1 MRQWNKCAVIR
12 HVWDLLVMK
21 ESLWAT
27 WITKNKLKKLSFWGI
42 TKPLDTSWNWR
53 NLIKLR
59 QSIKDCFSYKLG
71 KGNCSFWFDP
81 WLCGKAICDEY
92 PVISLEDVDIP
103 KIACMMRKMMKF
115 LESSVNLGSSQ
126 SILLGITS
134 ELNILRCLGGK
145 LFGGSGCIPKHSFIA
160 WLAIKKSLKTRDKL
174 KRWGCIDNE
183 NCVFCNNAPE
193 SVEHLF
199 FECPEL
205 NAVIKA
211 VMEACL
217 INRDWISW
225 RREWSWYGKK
235 TNGKTMLAK
244 IIRLAFMSSIYN
256 VWRGRNCII
265 FEKEKITGTVIKSW
279 IRNDI
284 LLKMFSRRNNSEMF
298 LKLYQNWIR
307 LV

>member
-1 MRQWNKCAVIR
+1 M
-12 HVWDLLVMK
+12 HVHV
-21 ESLWAT
+21 
-27 WITKNKLKKLSFWGI
+27 
-42 TKPLDTSWNWR
+42 
-53 NLIKLR
+53 
-59 QSIKDCFSYKLG
+59 SYKLG

-92 PVISLEDVDIP
+92 PAISLEEADIP
-103 KIACMMRKMMKF
+103 KIACVKDFWRRGSWNLPEPIDEQIDLLWNRIQNNFAIDDERDDEVSWKF
-115 LESSVNLGSSQ
+115 SKSGKF
-126 SILLGITS
+126 SINSAWDYFRTKYPKVPWWKI
-134 ELNILRCLGGK
+134 IW
-145 LFGGSGCIPKHSFIA
+145 GSGCIPKHSFIA

-244 IIRLAFMSSIYN
+244 IRRLAFMSSIYN

-265 FEKEKITGTVIKSW
+265 F
-279 IRNDI
+279 
-284 LLKMFSRRNNSEMF
+284 
-298 LKLYQNWIR
+298 
-307 LV
+307 